1 MSINFIRCSTNVRYT
16 YNNLEDALHDFQD
29 NTTKEN
35 KEEVLNRINEMQREL
50 SVLKSTMKNIYL
62 GGTNETI
69 KRRL

>member
-62 GGTNETI
+62 GGN
-69 KRRL
+69 

>member
-69 KRRL
+69 

>member
-35 KEEVLNRINEMQREL
+35 KEEVLNRINEMQKEL

-69 KRRL
+69 